1 MAVEDTH
8 PKACARQIELMR
20 AATPQ
25 RRFALAASLTRSVV
39 FLSRRAL
46 RRSRP
51 HATQEEIDRLWVLLH
66 YGALAARLMDNG
78 SERTSVSERPSA
90 NLP

>member
-8 PKACARQIELMR
+8 PKARARQIELMR

-39 FLSRRAL
+39 FLSRSAL
-46 RRSRP
+46 RRGRP
-51 HATQEEIDRLWVLLH
+51 HATQAELDRLWVLVH
-66 YGALAARLMDNG
+66 YGDRAARLLDRG
-78 SERTSVSERPSA
+78 RERTR
-90 NLP
+90 